1 MATPTPPHL
10 TGIERAVLAGDI
22 ETAATGLAAALEADP
37 ADFEARYWLASA
49 LRMAGDEPGAAQAL
63 EVARNV
69 HALTL
74 AQSLGVDLQRCAS
87 DGAYAEQIAAAF
99 YAQHFVAVASA
110 IYATADQAGGTLTP
124 QARLGHALALQ
135 HQGRVSEAISAFR
148 AVLEGQSSPAAQQF
162 LLYPLLLLSDPMAYA
177 DEARA
182 WAARHAA
189 GVAGP
194 AITPPPLADR
204 KLRIGYV
211 APSFTGTQVRQFIA
225 PVLGAHDPDRVEVVL
240 YPAQAEP
247 EASWPA
253 WIDINPI
260 GHLDDAAAADLIR
273 QDRIDVL
280 ADCWGH
286 TAGSRLPVF
295 ARRPAPVQ
303 VAWINFIQTTGLGQ
317 MDYILHADADEPVDL
332 ACQFSEAIWPIGPV
346 FNVFRPAYE
355 RLPPGDTPALA
366 SGIVTY
372 GSFNHPCKLSDRT
385 IKLWG
390 RTLQATPGSQLFLKY
405 RYYVDPVLQRTTEAR
420 LAAWG
425 VAPDRVLFEGESR
438 GEEYLAAFNRID
450 LALDTT
456 PAPGSTTTLE
466 ALANGVPVLTLAG
479 DPMTLQ
485 GFYARSMALAVGLP
499 ELVARSPEQF
509 VERAVHLA
517 ADPVALNAL
526 RARVRPGF
534 DTGPLRDEAG
544 YARRIEA
551 AFARMLERARM
562 ARSG

>member
-1 MATPTPPHL
+1 
-10 TGIERAVLAGDI
+10 
-22 ETAATGLAAALEADP
+22 
-37 ADFEARYWLASA
+37 
-49 LRMAGDEPGAAQAL
+49 
-63 EVARNV
+63 
-69 HALTL
+69 
-74 AQSLGVDLQRCAS
+74 
-87 DGAYAEQIAAAF
+87 
-99 YAQHFVAVASA
+99 
-110 IYATADQAGGTLTP
+110 
-124 QARLGHALALQ
+124 
-135 HQGRVSEAISAFR
+135 
-148 AVLEGQSSPAAQQF
+148 
-162 LLYPLLLLSDPMAYA
+162 
-177 DEARA
+177 
-182 WAARHAA
+182 
-189 GVAGP
+189 
-194 AITPPPLADR
+194 
-204 KLRIGYV
+204 
-211 APSFTGTQVRQFIA
+211 
-225 PVLGAHDPDRVEVVL
+225 
-240 YPAQAEP
+240 
-247 EASWPA
+247 
-253 WIDINPI
+253 
-260 GHLDDAAAADLIR
+260 
-273 QDRIDVL
+273 
-280 ADCWGH
+280 
-286 TAGSRLPVF
+286 
-295 ARRPAPVQ
+295 
-303 VAWINFIQTTGLGQ
+303 
-317 MDYILHADADEPVDL
+317 
-332 ACQFSEAIWPIGPV
+332 
-346 FNVFRPAYE
+346 VFRPAYE

-366 SGIVTY
+366 SGVVTY

-385 IKLWG
+385 IALWG
-390 RTLQATPGSQLFLKY
+390 RTLQATPGTQLFLKY

-509 VERAVHLA
+509 VERAVHLT
-517 ADPVALNAL
+517 ADPVALNTL